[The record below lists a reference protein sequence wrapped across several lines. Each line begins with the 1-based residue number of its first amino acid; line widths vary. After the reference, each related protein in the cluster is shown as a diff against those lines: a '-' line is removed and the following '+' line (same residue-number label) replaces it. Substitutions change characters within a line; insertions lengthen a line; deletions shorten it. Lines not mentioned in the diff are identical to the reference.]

1 MTTDDTH
8 HDPPRK
14 EPGAQ
19 EQELKSKLE
28 EVSRANNDLENFMA
42 ATDIPILF
50 LDGSLCIKRYTA
62 PVREL
67 FSVKPHDVGRPI
79 ADLAHSVLYDD
90 LEKDAARV
98 LDKLTPIE
106 RSVPTRDG
114 GSFVVRIRPYRTAD
128 NKIDGVVVTF
138 VK

>member
-1 MTTDDTH
+1 
-8 HDPPRK
+8 
-14 EPGAQ
+14 
-19 EQELKSKLE
+19 
-28 EVSRANNDLENFMA
+28 MA

-50 LDGSLCIKRYTA
+50 LDRSLCIKRYTA
-62 PVREL
+62 PLREL
-67 FSVKPHDVGRPI
+67 FSVKPYDVGRPI
-79 ADLAHSVLYDD
+79 GDLAHSVLYDD
-90 LEKDAARV
+90 LEKDAAHV

-128 NKIDGVVVTF
+128 NRIDGVVVTF